1 MKMRKRCLALL
12 LALALCAGLPAAA
25 HAAETRVALT
35 LHTTD
40 SSDSVHFVEAG
51 ALAAFRDLA
60 PEHWAYFEIM
70 EAANDHGCVKTNG
83 IEHWE

>member
-1 MKMRKRCLALL
+1 M
-12 LALALCAGLPAAA
+12 
-25 HAAETRVALT
+25 ETRAAQT

-51 ALAAFRDLA
+51 ALAAFRDLE

-70 EAANDHGCVKTNG
+70 EAANDHGCVKTSG

>member
-1 MKMRKRCLALL
+1 MKMRKRWLALL

-25 HAAETRVALT
+25 HAVETRVALT

-51 ALAAFRDLA
+51 ALAAFRDLE

-70 EAANDHGCVKTNG
+70 EAANDHGCVKTSG

>member
-1 MKMRKRCLALL
+1 MKMRKRWLALL

-25 HAAETRVALT
+25 HAVETRAAQT

-70 EAANDHGCVKTNG
+70 EAANDHGCVKTSG

>member
-25 HAAETRVALT
+25 HAVETRAAQT

-70 EAANDHGCVKTNG
+70 EAANDHGCVKTSG

>member
-1 MKMRKRCLALL
+1 MKMRKRWLALL

-40 SSDSVHFVEAG
+40 SSDSAHFVEAG

-70 EAANDHGCVKTNG
+70 EAANDHGCVKTSG